1 MEANGLQTA
10 FRASALEK
18 AAALQRSGITALHNA
33 DFVGARDSFL
43 GALALLRS
51 QEASGTAET
60 AVSEVELLRLTA
72 RASTKMGELQE
83 AEHYYRMCL
92 DQVRSGTDARIL
104 VFLGLAALNRM
115 RGELSTAVK
124 WAESAADCCT
134 ETQDRLKAS
143 ALLEL
148 GSYLRDSELY
158 EEAEAALNRSRQLF
172 HRLDH
177 QLGAAECHVQL
188 SSATAQQGAFQAA
201 LDHARAALMI
211 AAEQRSER
219 LVGLALSAA
228 ARVYEGVGC
237 TERAAAYRK
246 EAAVLLRQQGAW
258 YELERLSSGA

>member
-18 AAALQRSGITALHNA
+18 AAALQRSGITALQNS
-33 DFVGARDSFL
+33 DFVGSKDSFL
-43 GALALLRS
+43 GALALFRS
-51 QEASGTAET
+51 QEAVGTAEP

-92 DQVRSGTDARIL
+92 DQVRSGTDAKIL
-104 VFLGLAALNRM
+104 VLLGLAGLNRM
-115 RGELSTAVK
+115 RGELSAAVK
-124 WAESAADCCT
+124 WAKRATDCCT
-134 ETQDRLKAS
+134 ENQERLKAS
-143 ALLEL
+143 ALFEL
-148 GSYLRDSELY
+148 GSYLGDHELY

-172 HRLDH
+172 NRLEH
-177 QLGAAECHVQL
+177 QLGAAQCHVQL
-188 SSATAQQGAFQAA
+188 SLATVQQGASQAA
-201 LDHARAALMI
+201 LAHARTALMI

-219 LVGLALSAA
+219 LVGQALSAA
-228 ARVYEGVGC
+228 ARVYEGVGR

-258 YELERLSSGA
+258 YELECLSSGA